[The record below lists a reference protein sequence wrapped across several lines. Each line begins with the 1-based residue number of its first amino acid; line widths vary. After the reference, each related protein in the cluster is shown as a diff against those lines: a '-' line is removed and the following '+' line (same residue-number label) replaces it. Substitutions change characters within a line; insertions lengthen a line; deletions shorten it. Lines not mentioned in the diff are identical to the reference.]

1 MPHTVDPGSL
11 IDDRPKDK
19 VFRLNRSAFTDPEVF
34 AQEME
39 KVFARTWIYLC
50 HVSQVKSHGDYF
62 ATMIGTTP
70 VFVIRRKDG
79 TIAGFRNSCSHRGT
93 LLLPRRSGNA
103 RTMTCRY
110 HGWSFNSEGDCVVIR
125 NAHEGYSAD
134 ALARLGTAL
143 KPIPRFAE
151 YKGFLFGCLDA
162 DVESL
167 DDFLAPVKPFMDL
180 LADQSPDGMEILK
193 GESCY
198 VMQANWKLQSENT
211 NDGYHVASLHRNF
224 ANTVRFRESL
234 AGELDE
240 LNKTEASRILSL
252 EKIGSGTY
260 DLGNGHM
267 VNWSQRGTPASAPLY
282 EARERI
288 LREFPGGKGDW
299 MINRGQTI
307 TIFPNMLLND
317 VASTTVRTWR
327 PVAVDRTE
335 IETWCLAPIGESKE
349 ARRAR
354 IRKYEDFFLP
364 GSIAVPDD
372 VRAMEGVQWGAAG
385 LDGQWNDYSYGRH
398 TMIDG
403 PDQAARELGFT
414 PVSSNP
420 GREGETGYYAFYR
433 EWRRRMG
440 RN

>member
-1 MPHTVDPGSL
+1 MAPNADPGSL

-19 VFRLNRSAFTDPEVF
+19 VFRLNRSVFTDPEVF
-34 AQEME
+34 AREME
-39 KVFARTWIYLC
+39 RIFARTWIYLC
-50 HVSQVKSHGDYF
+50 HASQLPRHGDYV
-62 ATMIGTTP
+62 TTTVGTTP

-79 TIAGFRNSCSHRGT
+79 SLACFRNTCTHRGS

-110 HGWSFNSEGDCVVIR
+110 HGWSFNSEGECVVVR
-125 NAHEGYSAD
+125 GAHEGYTKD
-134 ALARLGTAL
+134 ALDRLGTSL
-143 KPIPRFAE
+143 RPIARFDE
-151 YKGFLFGCLDA
+151 YKGFLFGCLDPA
-162 DVESL
+162 VESL
-167 DDFLAPVKPFMDL
+167 RDFLAPVAPFMDL
-180 LADQSPDGMEILK
+180 LADQSPDGLEVLK

-198 VMQANWKLQSENT
+198 VMQGNWKLQSENT
-211 NDGYHVASLHRNF
+211 NDGYHVAALHRNF

-234 AGELDE
+234 AGDVDE

-267 VNWSQRGTPASAPLY
+267 VNWSQRGTPAAAPLY

-288 LREFPGGKGDW
+288 LKEFPGGKGSW

-317 VASTTVRTWR
+317 VASTTVRLWR

-335 IETWCLAPIGESKE
+335 IDTWCLAPIGESKE

-372 VRAMEGVQWGAAG
+372 VRAMEGVQWGSAG
-385 LDGQWNDYSYGRH
+385 QDGQWNDYAYGRH

-403 PDQAARELGFT
+403 PDEAARELGFN

-433 EWRRRMG
+433 EWRRRME
-440 RN
+440 RA